1 MSCTTLIQQTASYLY
16 NLIITEANDM
26 QILLNKQGDLL
37 LLHFAKIAINNYKP
51 EIPLSSSEKQ
61 LIAIEIGRLFIID
74 IKSPRLNEYNLCA
87 SPLCYLILG
96 CSNKPKLQCYY
107 L

>member
-16 NLIITEANDM
+16 NLIITEASNM
-26 QILLNKQGDLL
+26 QILLNKQGNLL
-37 LLHFAKIAINNYKP
+37 LLHFVKIAINNYKP

-61 LIAIEIGRLFIID
+61 LIAIEIRRLFIID